1 MSAKIFR
8 DPLYN
13 YISIDREKDG
23 WILKLLDCPEVQRL
37 RRIHQ
42 LGVSHFTYPGA
53 DHSRL
58 SHSLG
63 VLHLCQES
71 LNHLGTVTR
80 DAQADAARHPLL
92 AAALVHDVGHGPFSH
107 LFEPCLNIKHEVWS
121 CAIIRSPESHVN
133 RVLRDIDSGLPER
146 VAALVEKNN
155 FTPALWQKNLL
166 SSQLD
171 VDRLDYLRR
180 DSLFTGAGYG
190 HFDWYRILHT
200 FTLHGPMD
208 QFRDIVWTDKA
219 KYAIEEY
226 IFSRYYMYQNVYLH
240 KTTRGFEKLLQ
251 AMWSRAKWLRDDGI
265 SVDLVRPIE
274 EFWRA
279 KEPSVH
285 QYTALEEYTVLSQ
298 IQTWTSHGDS
308 ALSDLARRFLNR
320 NGFAVIEAPRQGN
333 VLADRLTEW
342 EAELRKCVAGHGY
355 HPPELYALRDDLETR
370 IYEAYFPEKE
380 NEEQAPVNA
389 IRLKKDEAS
398 DPSEISVLL
407 PRLQA
412 VTNKPAVQ
420 VRYYVPKELR
430 ADIERLR
437 QRWEESQGV
446 AGDFCI

>member
-1 MSAKIFR
+1 MAAKIFR

-13 YISIDREKDG
+13 YISIDRERDG
-23 WILKLLDCPEVQRL
+23 WLLQLLDCPEVQRL

-42 LGVSHFTYPGA
+42 LGVSYFTYPGA

-63 VLHLCQES
+63 VLHLCQEA
-71 LNHLGTVTR
+71 LRHLETLTQ

-107 LFEPCLNIKHEVWS
+107 LFEPCLDIKHEIWS
-121 CAIIRSPESHVN
+121 CNIIRSTESKVHQ
-133 RVLRDIDSGLPER
+133 VLQDIDSHLPER

-166 SSQLD
+166 ASQLD

-200 FTLHGPMD
+200 FVLHGSID
-208 QFRDIVWTDKA
+208 KDRDLVWTDKA

-226 IFSRYYMYQNVYLH
+226 IFARFYMYENVYMH

-251 AMWSRAKWLRDDGI
+251 AMWNRAKRLRQDGTA
-265 SVDLVRPIE
+265 VNLVPTIA
-274 EFWRA
+274 EFW
-279 KEPSVH
+279 EGTTPSVR
-285 QYTALEEYTVLSQ
+285 QYLALEEYTVLSQ
-298 IQTWTSHGDS
+298 IQAWTEHSDR
-308 ALSDLARRFLNR
+308 ALNDLARRFLNR
-320 NGFAVIEAPRQGN
+320 QGFAAIDAPRQSG
-333 VLADRLTEW
+333 VIADNLNDW
-342 EAELRKCVAGHGY
+342 EAELRRLVARQGY
-355 HPPELYALRDDLETR
+355 EPAELYALRDDLETK

-380 NEEQAPVNA
+380 EQEQGPINA
-389 IRLKKDEAS
+389 IRLRLDESAE
-398 DPSEISVLL
+398 PKEISSLL
-407 PRLQA
+407 SRLQA

-430 ADIERLR
+430 ADVVRLR
-437 QRWEESQGV
+437 RSWEQSQYLP
-446 AGDFCI
+446 GDFII